1 MESDLGSPGRPRKLM
16 IWSSWPAD
24 CLAGWLAI
32 PGEARIQPWRSFWC
46 SCKGILLMES
56 DLGSPGKTR
65 TLMIWTSWPADCLAS
80 WLAGWRSLVKP
91 GFGPGEVFG
100 VSVKEFC

>member
-1 MESDLGSPGRPRKLM
+1 
-16 IWSSWPAD
+16 
-24 CLAGWLAI
+24 
-32 PGEARIQPWRSFWC
+32 
-46 SCKGILLMES
+46 MES

-91 GFGPGEVFG
+91 GFSPGEVFG
-100 VSVKEFC
+100 VKATAKLTICNFATICSPLLDNEQSKLCNDFSPLYARINAKPITR